1 MLLFCGVG
9 CAGAIVA
16 AGIAGHIA
24 VYISQN
30 WDDTNNTI
38 CHPEVLYPP
47 IYTDQQAENDCKFLE
62 TCSTDYLNIQLF
74 LNLFS
79 YYSIFRFGLGDFRVY
94 FDVLQHR
101 SRSGQRNSPSLH
113 RCSNDRT

>member
-1 MLLFCGVG
+1 MISMFLFCGVG

-47 IYTDQQAENDCKFLE
+47 IFTEQQAENDCKFLE
-62 TCSTDYLNIQLF
+62 TCLTDLNI
-74 LNLFS
+74 
-79 YYSIFRFGLGDFRVY
+79 
-94 FDVLQHR
+94 
-101 SRSGQRNSPSLH
+101 
-113 RCSNDRT
+113 